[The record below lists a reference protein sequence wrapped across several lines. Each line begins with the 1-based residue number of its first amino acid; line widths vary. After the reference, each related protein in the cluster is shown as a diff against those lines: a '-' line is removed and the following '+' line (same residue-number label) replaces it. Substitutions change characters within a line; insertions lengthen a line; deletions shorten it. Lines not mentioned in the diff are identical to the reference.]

1 MSMPLVAL
9 IVDDHA
15 MVREGLR
22 RALEAEQRFQIYE
35 ASSINEA
42 RAQIARINPSLLI
55 LDINLP
61 DGNGLEIASWVRSLS
76 ATVAIVILSLNERD
90 EFVIAA
96 MKSGATAYVNKS
108 APLADF
114 LAAVNHA
121 LQSPG
126 TFSAREL
133 AGVLNRKTI
142 TFNLSQRELQILTTL
157 HLGQPLKELAA
168 SLFIS
173 ESTLKTHLNTI
184 YRKMEVRNRTQ
195 AVRKAQQSGLSE

>member
-1 MSMPLVAL
+1 MAL

-22 RALEAEQRFQIYE
+22 RALETRQSFLIYE
-35 ASSINEA
+35 ASSIKEA
-42 RAQIARINPSLLI
+42 RAQIARVNPSLLI

-61 DGNGLEIASWVRSLS
+61 DGSGLEISSWVRSLS
-76 ATVAIVILSLNERD
+76 QTVAIVILTLNGRD

-96 MKSGATAYVNKS
+96 MKAGASAFVNKS

-114 LAAVNHA
+114 LAAVDHA
-121 LQSPG
+121 LLSPT
-126 TFSAREL
+126 TFSAQNL
-133 AGVLNRKTI
+133 AGALNRKTE
-142 TFNLSQRELQILTTL
+142 TFGLSQRELQILATL
-157 HLGQPLKELAA
+157 HMGQPLKELAV

-184 YRKMEVRNRTQ
+184 YRKLEVSNRTQ
-195 AVRKAQQSGLSE
+195 AVKKAQQSGLSE